1 MATLI
6 SANPYHPHDTTD
18 GIHLISKEVPI
29 SRTLHWLKQ
38 GWIDIAHA
46 PMASLFYGLAT
57 TLFILLSL
65 MAAQDMPFLMMAI
78 GTSFVMI
85 APFLATGLYD
95 IAHRLER
102 GEAPSLLHSL
112 SSWQNN
118 VGNFGLYVASLG
130 VIISAW
136 ATITPLMAAI
146 IKSQSLLIVD
156 PDAGFISFLSTDAG
170 IQFLIAFT
178 LLGAV
183 LASFVFAIS
192 VVSIPLLIDKHKL
205 DAINA
210 MIISYQVTMENKGV
224 MAVWAMMIGALVTLG
239 IASLGILMV
248 IIMPLL
254 SYASWHAYRD
264 LIKFADDVNDE

>member
-1 MATLI
+1 MATL
-6 SANPYHPHDTTD
+6 SPAHPYHSHDTTD
-18 GIHLISKEVPI
+18 GIHLISKEVPV

-46 PMASLFYGLAT
+46 PMASLFYGVAT
-57 TLFILLSL
+57 MLFILLSF
-65 MAAQDMPFLMMAI
+65 MAARDLPFLMMAI
-78 GTSFVMI
+78 GTSFVML

-95 IAHRLER
+95 IAYRLEK
-102 GEAPSLLHSL
+102 GEPPNLVHSL
-112 SSWQNN
+112 ASWRDN

-136 ATITPLMAAI
+136 AIITPLMAALF
-146 IKSQSLLIVD
+146 KSQSLLIVD
-156 PDAGFISFLSTDAG
+156 PDAGFVSFLTTDAG
-170 IQFLIAFT
+170 INFLIAFA
-178 LLGAV
+178 LLGTV
-183 LASFVFAIS
+183 LAAFVFAIS

-205 DAINA
+205 DAVNA

-224 MAVWAMMIGALVTLG
+224 MAVWALMIGALVSLG
-239 IASLGILMV
+239 IATLGVLMV

-264 LIKFADDVNDE
+264 LIKFTDDADG

>member
-1 MATLI
+1 MVTLSSAT
-6 SANPYHPHDTTD
+6 PYHVHDTTD

-38 GWIDIAHA
+38 GWIDMAHA
-46 PMASLFYGLAT
+46 PAASLFYGVASM
-57 TLFILLSL
+57 LFIMLSL
-65 MAAQDMPFLMMAI
+65 MAVRDLPFLMMAI

-102 GEAPSLLHSL
+102 GESPNLIHSL
-112 SSWQNN
+112 SSWRENL
-118 VGNFGLYVASLG
+118 GNFGLYVASLG

-146 IKSQSLLIVD
+146 IKSQSLLIID
-156 PDAGFISFLSTDAG
+156 PDAGFISFLTTDAG
-170 IQFLIAFT
+170 IQFLIAFSV
-178 LLGAV
+178 LGAV
-183 LASFVFAIS
+183 LAAFVFAIS

-224 MAVWAMMIGALVTLG
+224 MAVWALMIGALVTLG
-239 IASLGILMV
+239 IASLGVLMV

-254 SYASWHAYRD
+254 SYASWHAYRE
-264 LIKFADDVNDE
+264 LIKFGDDSES

>member
-1 MATLI
+1 MVTLS
-6 SANPYHPHDTTD
+6 SAHPYHVHDTTD
-18 GIHLISKEVPI
+18 GIHLISKEVPV

-46 PMASLFYGLAT
+46 PMASLFYGVAT
-57 TLFILLSL
+57 MLFVMLSL
-65 MAAQDMPFLMMAI
+65 VAVRDLPFLMMAI

-95 IAHRLER
+95 IAYRLER
-102 GEAPSLLHSL
+102 GDPPSLAHSL
-112 SSWQNN
+112 ASWRDN

-136 ATITPLMAAI
+136 TIITPLMAALF
-146 IKSQSLLIVD
+146 KSQSLLIVD
-156 PDAGFISFLSTDAG
+156 PDAGFVSFLTTDAG
-170 IQFLIAFT
+170 INFLIAFT

-183 LASFVFAIS
+183 LAAFVFAIS

-205 DAINA
+205 DAVNA

-224 MAVWAMMIGALVTLG
+224 MVVWALMIGALVSLG
-239 IASLGILMV
+239 IATLGVLMV

-264 LIKFADDVNDE
+264 LIKFTDDADG